1 MLSVTRYYYLPS
13 IPSTLARLYALS
25 SLLAC
30 YSALATMDATNV
42 VAQEGEDV
50 LMDTVE
56 EGEEELVE
64 GGDEGE
70 ELVEEGD
77 ELVEE
82 GDEEKQEEEEEVAQ
96 EPEEEEKPA
105 PAPTRPTRP
114 SAAPARSAAPPARSA
129 APKASPPA
137 RAAPAAKPA
146 VKAVAVK
153 AEKPRPARAEQAAC
167 AMQAVLHPH
176 LQCIADFVNAELATQ
191 GIQAAFTVEHMMEA
205 LNAPSPYGMDIV
217 IQEKS
222 GAKAKDEPDIV
233 NGCQRLMGDKSK
245 RKGEACG
252 AKKPADSYYCEGCI
266 KKPTFCQMVAEQLQ
280 EWNLTLAEATG
291 GRLTAPPPKTVRG
304 SKNQWSGANQWGQPP
319 MQQYPPQQYMQQ
331 YPPQQYAPQQ
341 YQQSPPQQYQQSP
354 PMSVAG
360 APQYQEE
367 EQQYQAPARKQA
379 VPTRVGQQRTLAPP
393 MRRQTV
399 GK

>member
-1 MLSVTRYYYLPS
+1 
-13 IPSTLARLYALS
+13 
-25 SLLAC
+25 
-30 YSALATMDATNV
+30 
-42 VAQEGEDV
+42 
-50 LMDTVE
+50 
-56 EGEEELVE
+56 
-64 GGDEGE
+64 
-70 ELVEEGD
+70 
-77 ELVEE
+77 
-82 GDEEKQEEEEEVAQ
+82 
-96 EPEEEEKPA
+96 
-105 PAPTRPTRP
+105 
-114 SAAPARSAAPPARSA
+114 
-129 APKASPPA
+129 
-137 RAAPAAKPA
+137 
-146 VKAVAVK
+146 
-153 AEKPRPARAEQAAC
+153 
-167 AMQAVLHPH
+167 MQAVLHPH